1 MQYLYSKV
9 RYDIG
14 NNGVVV
20 TVLAFTVNVAPY
32 GPEGIGTEY
41 MVNPVMETVTV
52 VCESG
57 AVARAGK
64 TVIHEVV
71 EFVVCV
77 GKRTVIEISDY

>member
-1 MQYLYSKV
+1 MFENS
-9 RYDIG
+9 DDWI
-14 NNGVVV
+14 VVAE
-20 TVLAFTVNVAPY
+20 LALAVNPASY
-32 GPEGIGTEY
+32 RLKSIGTEY